1 MYAVLV
7 KYVIG
12 IISPIEHIF
21 VIKFLYDKFCYII
34 NFSYIPISLDLC
46 ITSKIQY

>member
-7 KYVIG
+7 KYAIG

-21 VIKFLYDKFCYII
+21 AIKFLYEI
-34 NFSYIPISLDLC
+34 NLVI
-46 ITSKIQY
+46 